1 MMREDDAAAPSVAPL
16 PLTGRRVLI
25 GVTGAIAAAALP
37 PGLALARLAMG
48 LDRPRF
54 ILTHG
59 GAQLVTPKALAAT
72 SGGEVFSQA
81 SDHSGDSRVLHVE
94 LAEWAD
100 VVVVMPATANLLSRL
115 AAGAADDLLTS
126 VLLAT
131 SAPVIVAPSMN
142 HVMWTKPSV
151 QRNVKQ
157 LIDDGIHI
165 IEPAPSFKASDGTFA
180 GEAMPPVAA
189 VLNTVADILDSL
201 RSDG

>member
-1 MMREDDAAAPSVAPL
+1 MQEDSGTPTPSNPSM
-16 PLTGRRVLI
+16 PLTGRRVVI

-48 LDRPRF
+48 LERPRF
-54 ILTHG
+54 ILTQE

-72 SGGEVFSQA
+72 SGGEVFSNA
-81 SDHSGDSRVLHVE
+81 SDHSSDSRVLHVE

-115 AAGAADDLLTS
+115 AGGAADDLLTA

-131 SAPVIVAPSMN
+131 SAPVVVAPSMN

-151 QRNVKQ
+151 QRNVKH

-189 VLNTVADILDSL
+189 VLKTVADILDSL
-201 RSDG
+201 RSHG